1 MKITSFLILVAILLS
16 GCSSYQQ
23 KSSLFNK
30 SGFSEERMGSNVFRV
45 TYEGNDKNSDEE
57 VSDFN
62 LLRSAEVTMENG
74 FKYFVILKT
83 TDTSSDESFGSTPS
97 LSSSS
102 TSLSKEHTA
111 TSTIICSEEYSDI
124 SHGQLY
130 DAASTAEDIK
140 QKYGL

>member
-1 MKITSFLILVAILLS
+1 MKIISFLILVAIVLS

-30 SGFSEERMGSNVFRV
+30 SGFSEERMGNNVFRV
-45 TYEGNDKNSDEE
+45 TYEGNDVNSDEE

-62 LLRSAEVTMENG
+62 LLRSAEVTLENG

-83 TDTSSDESFGSTPS
+83 LDSSSDENFGSTPS
-97 LSSSS
+97 LSSSRIG
-102 TSLSKEHTA
+102 LNKLHTA

>member
-1 MKITSFLILVAILLS
+1 MKIASFLIFTAILIS

-23 KSSLFNK
+23 KGALFNK
-30 SGFSEERMGSNVFRV
+30 SGFSEERMGSNVFRI

-62 LLRSAEVTMENG
+62 LLRSAEVTLENE

-83 TDTSSDESFGSTPS
+83 TDSSSDESFGSTPS
-97 LSSSS
+97 LSSSRRG
-102 TSLSKEHTA
+102 LQKLHTA
-111 TSTIICSEEYSDI
+111 TSTIICSKEHADI

-130 DAASTAEDIK
+130 EAASTAKTIK